1 MARQGLCECTSRF
14 FSFLKWI
21 VILIN
26 ILLWV
31 SDLLCHI
38 NQIGDHSTASSSL
51 QLLGIAILAV
61 GVWLYIAAN
70 EYSALSEGRYLVGS
84 VLLITSGFAV
94 IIVGFLGFVG
104 AVFESSIV
112 LIIVSLCVCVCMYV
126 CVCEYMCTRVRKC
139 IIE

>member
-14 FSFLKWI
+14 FSFLKWV

-26 ILLWV
+26 VLLWV
-31 SDLLCHI
+31 SVCDFDNI
-38 NQIGDHSTASSSL
+38 KQSSDHSTASSSL
-51 QLLGIAILAV
+51 QLLGIAVLAV
-61 GVWLYIAAN
+61 GIWLYIAAN

-112 LIIVSLCVCVCMYV
+112 LIIVSLCVCK
-126 CVCEYMCTRVRKC
+126 CVYSCT
-139 IIE
+139 